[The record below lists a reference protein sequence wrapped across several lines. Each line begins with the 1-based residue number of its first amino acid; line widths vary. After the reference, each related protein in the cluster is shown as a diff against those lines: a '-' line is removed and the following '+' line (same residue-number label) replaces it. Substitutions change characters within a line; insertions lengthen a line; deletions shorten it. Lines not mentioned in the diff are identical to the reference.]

1 MWVPGNGSAVMDR
14 RDDPRRDF
22 NVVVRAA
29 DFVVG
34 PYHGTRRRAI
44 PSVGAT
50 RPAPLVDTTPAF
62 ACSGGV
68 AQGDGATILFT
79 AFEPS
84 GDFLGAAVIAELR
97 RRAPG
102 VRIVAWG
109 GPKMRAAGAEIIE
122 ETGHEA
128 AMGLPGAKKI
138 AEHLAM
144 NKRIGAWVKANAPAL
159 HVPVDSPAANFPI
172 CEMTKASGAKVV
184 HLAAPQVW
192 AWAQHRV
199 KKLRRLTDLVLCLL
213 PFEEAWFQ
221 ARGVPARFIGHPMFD
236 GGEGAEADRHGGTEA
251 RRHEGGE
258 QSHASADQSRDR
270 EGAVSSASGAAS
282 AEDRSLTVAALKD
295 TEFAR
300 FGLPTRESATPRLA
314 FLPGSRPGEWRSNF
328 PAMLDV
334 WRHVASRW
342 PGAAGAVAASSDA
355 AERALRDL
363 AAAHGGWPERLVV
376 AQQAVDACATWCDAA
391 LTVSG
396 TVTLQLTKHGA
407 PMVVMYRIPSWKYW
421 AVGRWVVRSEFA
433 TLPNLIAGRLV
444 VPEFVPYAGGPGR
457 IIADVERLLA
467 DAGAREKQREGL
479 RAVGTKFGGKRS
491 AEEAAEAIL
500 QLLG

>member
-1 MWVPGNGSAVMDR
+1 M
-14 RDDPRRDF
+14 
-22 NVVVRAA
+22 
-29 DFVVG
+29 
-34 PYHGTRRRAI
+34 
-44 PSVGAT
+44 
-50 RPAPLVDTTPAF
+50 
-62 ACSGGV
+62 
-68 AQGDGATILFT
+68 AQGEGKTILFT

-128 AMGLPGAKKI
+128 EMGLPGAKKI

-144 NKRIGAWVKANAPAL
+144 NKRIGAWVKTNAPAL

-172 CEMTKASGAKVV
+172 CEMTKAGGAKVV

-213 PFEEAWFQ
+213 PFEEPWFQ

-236 GGEGAEADRHGGTEA
+236 EGRDRGIGG
-251 RRHEGGE
+251 
-258 QSHASADQSRDR
+258 SRDQR
-270 EGAVSSASGAAS
+270 ANSLPLSGS
-282 AEDRSLTVAALKD
+282 
-295 TEFAR
+295 
-300 FGLPTRESATPRLA
+300 PRLA
-314 FLPGSRPGEWRSNF
+314 LLPGSRPAEWRNNF

-363 AAAHGGWPERLVV
+363 AAAHGSWPERLVV
-376 AQQAVDACATWCDAA
+376 AQQAVDACATWCEAA

-396 TVTLQLTKHGA
+396 TATLQLTKHGA

-421 AVGRWVVRSEFA
+421 TVGRWVVRSEFA
-433 TLPNLIAGRLV
+433 TLPNLIVGRLV
-444 VPEFVPYAGGPGR
+444 VPEFVPYTGGAGR
-457 IIADVERLLA
+457 IIAEVERLLG
-467 DAGAREKQREGL
+467 DAGAREAQREGL
-479 RAVGTKFGGKRS
+479 RAIAAKFGGKNA
-491 AEEAAEAIL
+491 AEEAAGAIL
-500 QLLG
+500 GLLVPHP